1 MMAAVPCLG
10 VVVVVEDD
18 EDTRELL
25 KTVLQRRGYRVATA
39 ADGLDGL
46 DVLRAADAVC
56 FVLVDLFMP
65 RMDGFGL
72 LRAMVDDPKLSHF
85 PICLSTSAPDAA
97 PKGVACLP
105 KPIDLARLFAMIEL
119 HCATSGT
126 ALPA

>member
-1 MMAAVPCLG
+1 MMTAIPCSG

-25 KTVLQRRGYRVATA
+25 KTVLQRRGYEVATA

-46 DVLRAADAVC
+46 DLLRRTDAVC

-72 LRAMVDDPKLSHF
+72 LRAMVNDPKLSRF
-85 PICLSTSAPDAA
+85 PVCLSTSAPNAA
-97 PKGVACLP
+97 PDGVACLP
-105 KPIDLARLFAMIEL
+105 KPIDLARLFALIEV
-119 HCATSGT
+119 HCATSNLR
-126 ALPA
+126 LPG

>member
-1 MMAAVPCLG
+1 MITALPCLG

-46 DVLRAADAVC
+46 DVLRTTDAVC

-72 LRAMVDDPKLSHF
+72 LRAMVNDPKLAEL
-85 PICLSTSAPDAA
+85 PVCLSTSAPDAA
-97 PKGVACLP
+97 PVGVACLP
-105 KPIDLARLFAMIEL
+105 KPIDLARLFAMIDL
-119 HCATSGT
+119 HCLANIAPPTI
-126 ALPA
+126 